1 MKLLLTQ
8 IIFLFIALVALR
20 VSPIAVILRE
30 VLGRILKLS
39 EGVNISVWLG
49 ESTGV
54 GGRGIEFW
62 WGLCG
67 VVNCWVNC

>member
-20 VSPIAVILRE
+20 VSPIAAILRE
-30 VLGRILKLS
+30 VLGRIVKLS

-49 ESTGV
+49 GSTGL
-54 GGRGIEFW
+54 GGIDLEFRS
-62 WGLCG
+62 GLCG
-67 VVNCWVNC
+67 MNN